1 MVKQFLGLS
10 LIVFLTACG
19 SGETE
24 PISTEETPTAP
35 STPETTASAPTDAQ
49 VSTTVEDLVPGTYC
63 YTIADENQTGAIRLT
78 IDDTAQVLGDSGI
91 TIHSAEADYYSS
103 YTQTIVGQL
112 SGDRADV
119 DVTTW
124 IEGDR
129 QISPETWTVTTETL
143 ARPNDSLQA
152 ADCSDEAV
160 VSRFASY
167 DELEAEA
174 ILDTVADQTGERV
187 QFDPGTS
194 GTTLEN
200 SVIRG
205 ERNLYLLGAQGG
217 QLMTLDLYALE
228 DNAVFDLIS
237 PSGSLLAQESTY
249 EAITLPETGDYQII
263 VGGTRGNA
271 TYSLD
276 VAIE

>member
-1 MVKQFLGLS
+1 MVKQLLGLI
-10 LIVFLTACG
+10 LITLLAACG
-19 SGETE
+19 GGETD
-24 PISTEETPTAP
+24 STAEEP
-35 STPETTASAPTDAQ
+35 STPETTAEAPTTAP
-49 VSTTVEDLVPGTYC
+49 TEALAPGTYC
-63 YTIADENQTGAIRLT
+63 YTIADANQTGAMRLT
-78 IDDTAQVLGDSGI
+78 LDKTAQLLGDSSI
-91 TIHSAEADYYSS
+91 AIHSAEADYYSS

-112 SGDRADV
+112 SGNTADV

-129 QISPETWTVTTETL
+129 QIGPETWTVTAETL
-143 ARPNDSLQA
+143 TLPNDTLLA

-160 VSRFASY
+160 VSQFAEYY
-167 DELEAEA
+167 DDVEADA
-174 ILDTVADQTGERV
+174 ILDTVADQAGERV

-205 ERNLYLLGAQGG
+205 ERDLYLLGAQAG

-237 PSGSLLAQESTY
+237 PSGSLLAHESTY
-249 EAITLPETGDYQII
+249 EVLTLPEAGDYQII

-271 TYSLD
+271 TYALD
-276 VAIE
+276 VGIE